1 MWDFTLVT
9 NGVNFSSR
17 YIYILRDFTALV
29 NGLKSSSM
37 YTDADRGVKSYSM
50 QTVLVTYYAFIELPL
65 WGDNFKSD
73 HLGRQLSIRRKLCL
87 QFMLKENVL
96 LKDIKRQETNLWS
109 HTEEKKQNVAKHCS
123 LPRVDLHKFFYEC
136 VTKESFLCHVLFLM
150 PRAYALQGSFNL
162 DRQETVCKD
171 RNFFFSQIGNS
182 PKVAFLKEQNLV
194 LSC

>member
-1 MWDFTLVT
+1 MCVVFC
-9 NGVNFSSR
+9 F
-17 YIYILRDFTALV
+17 

-37 YTDADRGVKSYSM
+37 YTDADRGVCRLCQSHILRLYRI
-50 QTVLVTYYAFIELPL
+50 TAL
-65 WGDNFKSD
+65 GDNFKSD
-73 HLGRQLSIRRKLCL
+73 HLGRQLSIRGKLCL